1 MNAPILFM
9 LAAPTCPAGWH
20 PVPGA
25 QPSRAGDA
33 VALVLPS
40 LYPLESAEITG
51 EQAAMLAACLPP
63 EGYAPERTEA
73 TGGEVIERTLGRWG
87 QRVLDAEHFR
97 GFAFPAPALAF
108 VRAAHPGVE
117 WAPGGADGYHDIGEI
132 DLLHGWVEG
141 RCVAVVCRL
150 APTPESL

>member
-1 MNAPILFM
+1 MNAPLLFM

-25 QPSRAGDA
+25 QPPRSGDA

-40 LYPLESAEITG
+40 LYPLESAEITS

-63 EGYAPERTEA
+63 EGYAPERAEY
-73 TGGEVIERTLGRWG
+73 TGDAITAEGHVNHPAERIG
-87 QRVLDAEHFR
+87 
-97 GFAFPAPALAF
+97 GFWFSRPALNF
-108 VRAAHPGVE
+108 VRTAHGFDVR
-117 WAPGGADGYHDIGEI
+117 WSFGGADGFADITEI

-150 APTPESL
+150 APTPESP

>member
-1 MNAPILFM
+1 MSAPVLFM
-9 LAAPTCPAGWH
+9 LASPTCPAGWH

-40 LYPLESAEITG
+40 LYPIESAEITS

-63 EGYAPERTEA
+63 EGYAPARTDA
-73 TGGEVIERTLGRWG
+73 GGERMTPGTLAPGAPDGERFGGLW
-87 QRVLDAEHFR
+87 
-97 GFAFPAPALAF
+97 FARAALSF
-108 VRAAHPGVE
+108 VRLAHPSVR
-117 WAPGGADGYHDIGEI
+117 WSYGGADGFHDITEI

-150 APTPESL
+150 APTPESP

>member
-1 MNAPILFM
+1 MNAPLLFM

-25 QPSRAGDA
+25 QPPRAGDA

-40 LYPLESAEITG
+40 LYPLESAEITS

-63 EGYAPERTEA
+63 VGYVPARAE
-73 TGGEVIERTLGRWG
+73 RWG
-87 QRVLDAEHFR
+87 DIESQGRVGHSAERFF
-97 GFAFPAPALAF
+97 GFWFSVAAIDF
-108 VRAAHPGVE
+108 VRQYHHGVR
-117 WAPGGADGYHDIGEI
+117 WSFGGADGFADITEI

-150 APTPESL
+150 APTPESP